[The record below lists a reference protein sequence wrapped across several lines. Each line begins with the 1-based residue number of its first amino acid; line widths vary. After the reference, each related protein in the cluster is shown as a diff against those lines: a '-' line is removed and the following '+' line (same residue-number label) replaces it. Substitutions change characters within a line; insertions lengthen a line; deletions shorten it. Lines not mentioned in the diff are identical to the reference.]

1 MRKAPAFQG
10 KLFWY
15 YLLFYSAARFTI
27 EFFRNDP
34 RGWVIPEVLSAAQGI
49 GIIAIPAAIVM
60 LLRKKPPASLAR
72 KS

>member
-1 MRKAPAFQG
+1 MRQKPQFRG

-15 YLLFYSAARFTI
+15 YLLFYSTARFLI

-34 RGWVIPEVLSAAQGI
+34 RGWVIPQVLSSAQAV
-49 GIIAIPAAIVM
+49 GIIAIPVAIYM
-60 LLRKKPPASLAR
+60 LLRKKPLVSWAG